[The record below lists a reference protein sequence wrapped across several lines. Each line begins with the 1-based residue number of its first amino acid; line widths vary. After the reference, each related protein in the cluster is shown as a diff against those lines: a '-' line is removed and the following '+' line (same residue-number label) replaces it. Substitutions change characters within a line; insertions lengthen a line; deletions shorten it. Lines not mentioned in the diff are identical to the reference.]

1 MPSYSKDGNFQQTQ
15 HNKRMDKNDV
25 ALTKGASYYVN
36 EDGYAEYLKVCKGS
50 LSEQEVWKHN
60 VNE

>member
-25 ALTKGASYYVN
+25 ALTKGESYYIN
-36 EDGYAEYLKVCKGS
+36 EDKYAEYLKVSKGLS
-50 LSEQEVWKHN
+50 SEQMIQIHD